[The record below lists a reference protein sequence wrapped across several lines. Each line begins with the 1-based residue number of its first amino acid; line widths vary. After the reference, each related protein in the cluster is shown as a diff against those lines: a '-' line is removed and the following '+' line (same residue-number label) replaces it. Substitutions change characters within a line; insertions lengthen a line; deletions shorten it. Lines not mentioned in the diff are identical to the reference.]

1 MMKYPNRIS
10 VCKKN
15 CSKIKWDQ
23 CLSTTLSKTES
34 HTRVVYR
41 QKPSPFH
48 FAPMLINQ
56 QLSAVST
63 HTRTDTK
70 AYRQTHSSL
79 SLKCVLNWAGKWGW
93 VTWSPLVSPRD
104 FFFLPHPHTASI
116 VQQHGYFHIPLF
128 PGPIRYLPAHSCILP
143 LAFPSISASEEIT
156 NMELLLLF
164 TCRYISKHVWRTLF

>member
-93 VTWSPLVSPRD
+93 VTWSPFLSPRG
-104 FFFLPHPHTASI
+104 FFTAHTHGFHCSTAWKFPCPTVSWAPPLPAGTFLHPAISFPKHLSIWGDHKHGTASVVYMQI
-116 VQQHGYFHIPLF
+116 HI
-128 PGPIRYLPAHSCILP
+128 
-143 LAFPSISASEEIT
+143 
-156 NMELLLLF
+156 
-164 TCRYISKHVWRTLF
+164 